1 MTVDLEDKVID
12 ELYLRYKNKNRD
24 CFIYCKSCDS
34 VGIGKYI
41 GTQYLREKPIFDL
54 YNCPECNTT
63 LAHNHTSYYLKNFSL
78 DKDL

>member
-1 MTVDLEDKVID
+1 MALTLEDKIIS
-12 ELYLRYKNKNRD
+12 ELYLSYLNRNKD
-24 CFIYCKSCDS
+24 GFIYCKSCDS

-63 LAHNHTSYYLKNFSL
+63 IAQNYTAHYIKRFSSN
-78 DKDL
+78 KDL